1 MNIKNKF
8 KIFSF
13 ILSAALLASVCLFAC
28 TKDSD
33 VPSDGD
39 SVAAGTENENPSDG
53 SNDEED
59 QSPSDGEQAPSTDGE
74 DETPDENEKEPEN
87 EPEQEEPEEPVFR
100 NPLTGLVCEESYV
113 NKRPV
118 AMMINNIKQAIPQLG
133 ISNADIMYECIVE
146 GGITRL
152 MCVFSDYENLPVT
165 GSVRSSRDYY
175 IDLAQSHD
183 AIYAHCG
190 GSEDAYSTIAARYID
205 NIDGVRGS
213 QAEANSYWKDQDRV
227 RNMGYEHASM
237 TSGEKISNAVTALKF
252 RTQINEGFAHPL
264 HFYETETAIEG
275 EDAMSVTV
283 SYSGSYSRSFFAY
296 DEANGEYKKG
306 QYGEAHIDANTGKA
320 VSFENLLLLG
330 VSYRNTGDYYNHLVM
345 TFEGEGKGYYVTGGK
360 LKNIVWKK
368 ADRQSPY
375 SLFEADGVTPLLIN
389 PGKTYIGLANGLS
402 QVKYSATVDY
412 TIE

>member
-1 MNIKNKF
+1 MTTKNKF
-8 KIFSF
+8 KIISL
-13 ILSAALLASVCLFAC
+13 ILSAVLLSSACLFAC
-28 TKDSD
+28 TKSEET
-33 VPSDGD
+33 PSDGD
-39 SVAAGTENENPSDG
+39 SVVTGTETETETPSDA
-53 SNDEED
+53 SDDEGTL
-59 QSPSDGEQAPSTDGE
+59 SPSDENE
-74 DETPDENEKEPEN
+74 DEPSDKEYEKPDETEKEPDA
-87 EPEQEEPEEPVFR
+87 PVFK
-100 NPLTGLVCEESYV
+100 NPLTGLVCDESYV

-152 MCVFSDYENLPVT
+152 MSVFSDYENLPVT

-190 GSEDAYSTIAARYID
+190 GSEDAYAAIAARYID

-213 QAEANSYWKDQDRV
+213 QAEANCYWKDQDRV

-237 TSGEKISNAVTALKF
+237 TSGEKNANAISALKF

-275 EDAMSVTV
+275 DDALSVTV

-296 DEANGEYKKG
+296 DETLGEYKKG
-306 QYGEAHIDANTGKA
+306 QYGTAHVDANTGKA
-320 VSFENLLLLG
+320 VSFENIILLG
-330 VSYRNTGDYYNHLVM
+330 VTYRNTGDYYNHLVM
-345 TFEGEGKGYYVTGGK
+345 TFEGEGKGYYVSGGK

-368 ADRQSPY
+368 AGRQSPY
-375 SLFEADGVTPLLIN
+375 SLYEADGVTPLFIN
-389 PGKTYIGLANGLS
+389 PGKTYIGLANGLA